1 MRISK
6 SERKYLAKALKDKKP
21 YTEMAVKMN
30 VCVDTLK
37 RILQREGLAEFDAAK
52 YAVSPSFDE
61 VQTWSRPCMRCRDD
75 SPRPKWQYICDKCT
89 ERNEQYSGVDEEW
102 LWED

>member
-1 MRISK
+1 MG
-6 SERKYLAKALKDKKP
+6 
-21 YTEMAVKMN
+21 

-52 YAVSPSFDE
+52 YAVSLSFDTQ
-61 VQTWSRPCMRCRDD
+61 QTWVRPCMRCKDET
-75 SPRPKWQYICDKCT
+75 PRPKWQYICDRCK
-89 ERNEQYSGVDEEW
+89 ERNEAYSGVDEEW